1 MTERDEEGKLTIMF
15 DRIKQLNELRKAK
28 DELAKEV
35 IEVEHRGIT
44 VRLAADFSLRE
55 IKVDG
60 EVNDRIKEA
69 INRALKEV
77 QKIAAKEMKGKMGSL
92 GINF

>member
-1 MTERDEEGKLTIMF
+1 MF
-15 DRIKQLNELRKAK
+15 DRLKQLNELRKAK
-28 DELAKEV
+28 DELAREV

-44 VRLAADFSLRE
+44 VRMAADFSLRD
-55 IKVDG
+55 IKIDG
-60 EVNDRIKEA
+60 QANDRIKEA
-69 INRALKEV
+69 MNRALREV

>member
-1 MTERDEEGKLTIMF
+1 
-15 DRIKQLNELRKAK
+15 
-28 DELAKEV
+28 
-35 IEVEHRGIT
+35 
-44 VRLAADFSLRE
+44 
-55 IKVDG
+55 
-60 EVNDRIKEA
+60 KEA